1 MSQRYRLIPEEIQW
15 KYGVSEEKKKGK
27 TQRSQLRSVS
37 VMFMSWALT
46 DGFNYSAAALQFHC
60 LSMAGQVFF
69 RKIAS
74 LVYLLSSS
82 PLNYC
87 WYLFHQVSSLSL
99 ELWLS
104 PFLPPHIL
112 SLNKHP
118 LKKKKKSKENL
129 CSPFL
134 FDFPHVAVNHSPN
147 TDGRPAWTLPP
158 VAFPQD
164 LFSLN
169 IVTYFPE
176 KKLYLSGVFSRSRNW
191 LFLNPAILA
200 GNSSLGTKHT
210 WMEWPS
216 VWLRNLTIEISLIWH
231 LLKGWR
237 WEETN
242 PPMISDGKK
251 DVYVKRKKND
261 SFPSLSS
268 EMVLLCH

>member
-1 MSQRYRLIPEEIQW
+1 MEIW
-15 KYGVSEEKKKGK
+15 RVSEEKIKGK

-87 WYLFHQVSSLSL
+87 WYLFHQISSLSL

-118 LKKKKKSKENL
+118 LKKKKKAKKISALHFCLTSHTLLLTIPQTQMEGL
-129 CSPFL
+129 LGPF
-134 FDFPHVAVNHSPN
+134 H
-147 TDGRPAWTLPP
+147 R
-158 VAFPQD
+158 
-164 LFSLN
+164 
-169 IVTYFPE
+169 
-176 KKLYLSGVFSRSRNW
+176 W
-191 LFLNPAILA
+191 LFPKIFFL
-200 GNSSLGTKHT
+200 
-210 WMEWPS
+210 
-216 VWLRNLTIEISLIWH
+216 
-231 LLKGWR
+231 
-237 WEETN
+237 
-242 PPMISDGKK
+242 
-251 DVYVKRKKND
+251 
-261 SFPSLSS
+261 
-268 EMVLLCH
+268 